1 PTVYHAHAQFAGDRD
16 WALTQVI
23 STAGAPGDLMPLVQ
37 RTIAQRDPQLVM
49 YRPMTLA
56 EAIGAGTAQRKFTL
70 VILAC
75 FALVAVLLA
84 ALGLFGA
91 LAYAVKL
98 RSREFGVRM
107 AIGADR
113 GTIRRLVLRQGFT
126 VTLAGIAIGL
136 VGSAAFARVMTS
148 VVFHVRPLD
157 PMVLAGAALV
167 ILAVGAIAAYL
178 PAKRATAVDPRSI
191 LQ

>member
-1 PTVYHAHAQFAGDRD
+1 
-16 WALTQVI
+16 
-23 STAGAPGDLMPLVQ
+23 
-37 RTIAQRDPQLVM
+37 M
-49 YRPMTLA
+49 YQSMMLA
-56 EAIGAGTAQRKFTL
+56 DAIGAGTAQRKFTL
-70 VILAC
+70 VMLAS

-113 GTIRRLVLRQGFT
+113 GTIRRLVLRQGFL
-126 VTLAGIAIGL
+126 VTIAGIAIGL
-136 VGSAAFARVMTS
+136 AGSAAFARVMTS
-148 VVFHVRPLD
+148 LVFHVRPLD
-157 PMVLAGAALV
+157 PSVLAGAALV

-178 PAKRATAVDPRSI
+178 PARRATAVDPRSI